1 MNQRRN
7 ILALDIAFGPAA
19 ACLLRRDGSILTA
32 GGVDERP
39 HSQAVM
45 PLLEGLLKRAGLGWK
60 DLDMLAAGIGP
71 GSFTGLRIAAATLAG
86 INSSLQLPVLEL
98 SSLAISAMQCGS
110 ENQLHVIEDA
120 RAGLAY
126 TACYCGSRAV
136 LQDCCMS
143 WKEIEQLEPAGYTAQ
158 RPDRERLGEWVYLP
172 PATPR
177 AVAMSH
183 LLLGASRKVGDTG
196 ILPRIATPAYLI
208 PSQAERHAQQ

>member
-19 ACLLRRDGSILTA
+19 ACLLRYDGSILTA
-32 GGVDERP
+32 GGMDERP

-45 PLLEGLLKRAGLGWK
+45 PLLEGLVKRAGLGWGNI
-60 DLDMLAAGIGP
+60 DMLAAGIGP

-86 INSSLQLPVLEL
+86 INSSLQLPLLEL
-98 SSLAISAMQCGS
+98 SSLAISAMQCDS

-126 TACYCGSRAV
+126 TACYRGSRAV
-136 LQDCCMS
+136 LEDCCMP

-158 RPDRERLGEWVYLP
+158 RPDKDRLSDWVYLP
-172 PATPR
+172 PSTPR

-183 LLLGASRKVGDTG
+183 LLLGASREVTDTCT
-196 ILPRIATPAYLI
+196 LPRFATPAYII